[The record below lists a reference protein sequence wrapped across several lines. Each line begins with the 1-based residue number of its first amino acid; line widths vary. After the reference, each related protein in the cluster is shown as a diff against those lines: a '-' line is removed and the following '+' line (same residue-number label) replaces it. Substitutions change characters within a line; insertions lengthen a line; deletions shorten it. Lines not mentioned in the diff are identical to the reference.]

1 MNPGKL
7 KCAGLL
13 IAASLLIAC
22 SRQKDQAPKTHTP
35 TPSLTNTTTTQPT
48 LRMIPSTTATP
59 ILITSPTIEPTPT
72 SAFTPSPTEPLLE
85 THGPLLESLAWGEI
99 EGVSGY
105 PFMALKG
112 WQMGFRGADYCL
124 TGPYRWLD
132 EEHLLVFPITEH
144 LEFEEGITADL
155 TQPVVSSLSG
165 EPPWAAGEPSQS
177 CQLPVWSAAAQ
188 RVIEVV
194 GEEVRLRDLEGHLTT
209 RYPGKFPLDLAPS
222 GYRLMAGG
230 TWIDLQSGE
239 VIPVP
244 GWRSGGVSKIG
255 WTADEQR
262 VFGCCISYADLRNG
276 DRWEQTEF
284 PDFFIAGRG
293 SWPGEQ
299 LFSVSHWIADDT
311 KVIVDPLAIWFFNT
325 KPSSDSVIPIF
336 DPAGHIYVDL
346 LTELDLGTPSYCS
359 FSLAPDPN
367 LLWLNCLVEGVGQM
381 LPYEEAYRV
390 DLRSL
395 AVVTVTGQPQLL
407 GWSAVDN
414 YLVYNRSGVS
424 NEVEEKTWIMNGAG
438 EIRPLAHPAAT
449 QVIWHPSQPLGILTF
464 DDQTELQI
472 FNARTG
478 EIRTLRMERPILQA
492 IWQPND
498 GGFVMATQDG
508 GLWWLQDAFTNSSEP
523 VPITPP
529 LPEVSSIR
537 WSPGGSRV
545 VFVSEKALYVVTIPG
560 E

>member
-7 KCAGLL
+7 TCTGLL

-22 SRQKDQAPKTHTP
+22 GSQKDLVSGTDTP
-35 TPSLTNTTTTQPT
+35 PPALTATATATATSMVTASPT
-48 LRMIPSTTATP
+48 L
-59 ILITSPTIEPTPT
+59 EPTPT
-72 SAFTPSPTEPLLE
+72 STFTPSPTEPNLE
-85 THGPLLESLAWGEI
+85 TPLPLLESMVWGEI
-99 EGVSGY
+99 ESLSGY
-105 PFMALKG
+105 PLMALKG

-132 EEHLLVFPITEH
+132 EEHLLVFPITDY

-165 EPPWAAGEPSQS
+165 SAPWMAGEPSQA
-177 CQLPVWSAAAQ
+177 CQLPVWSESAQ
-188 RVIEVV
+188 RLIEVV
-194 GEEVRLRDLEGHLTT
+194 DDEVQLHDLDGRLTAS
-209 RYPGKFPLDLAPS
+209 YPGKFPLDLAPS

-230 TWIDLQSGE
+230 TWIDLQSGK
-239 VIPVP
+239 VVPVP
-244 GWRSGGVSKIG
+244 GWRSGGVSRIG
-255 WTADEQR
+255 WTADEQG
-262 VFGCCISYADLRNG
+262 VFGCCMSYEDLRNG

-311 KVIVDPLAIWFFNT
+311 RVIVDPLAIWFFNT
-325 KPSSDSVIPIF
+325 RPSSDSVIPIF
-336 DPAGHIYVDL
+336 DPAGHSYVDL

-367 LLWLNCLVEGVGQM
+367 LLWLNCQVEGEEQM
-381 LPYEEAYRV
+381 IPYKEAYRV
-390 DLRSL
+390 DLPSL
-395 AVVTVTGQPQLL
+395 SVVTVTGHPELL
-407 GWSAVDN
+407 GWSSVGD
-414 YLVYNRSGVS
+414 YLVYNRNGVS
-424 NEVEEKTWIMNGAG
+424 NEDERETWIMTAAG
-438 EIRPLAHPAAT
+438 EIQPLAHPAAT

-472 FNARTG
+472 FNPRTG
-478 EIRTLRMERPILQA
+478 EIRTLKMDSPILQA

-498 GGFVMATQDG
+498 GGIVLATQDG
-508 GLWWLQDAFTNSSEP
+508 SLWRHQDAFTNSSKPE
-523 VPITPP
+523 PITPP

-545 VFVSEKALYVVTIPG
+545 AFVSKNALYVVTIPG